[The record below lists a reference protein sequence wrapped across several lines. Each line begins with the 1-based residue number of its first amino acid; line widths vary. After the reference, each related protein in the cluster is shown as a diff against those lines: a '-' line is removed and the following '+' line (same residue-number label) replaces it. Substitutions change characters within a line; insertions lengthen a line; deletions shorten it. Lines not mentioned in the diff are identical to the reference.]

1 MEEKREAKGCRLS
14 FIVLRQ
20 VSRLKRRCGGSLWSF
35 DDGALTLVDD
45 KEQRYLPDE
54 ESQGMKSLIVFF
66 FWGLRRVKKKVDFA
80 AHVLILFKM
89 CNEAQTSLVDLD
101 RKAHDQTFVAM
112 ALLYSLPHGQFVDV
126 GATHEPVFNVDDH
139 VEGHPQ
145 TK

>member
-45 KEQRYLPDE
+45 KEQ
-54 ESQGMKSLIVFF
+54 
-66 FWGLRRVKKKVDFA
+66 RVKKKVDFA